1 MSHSIDFN
9 TQHDHNACIHDALQ
23 HAQQICQQKGAS
35 LTDIRRQVLELIWQ
49 HHRPVKAYDI
59 IEKFKPS
66 ERTQGA
72 VKPMTIYRALEFL
85 LEQGLIH
92 RVESLNAFIGCHH
105 PLHPH
110 ELLLLFCK
118 KCENVQER
126 SAEIVMD
133 SVKTEL
139 KNAHFLAHSKT
150 IEIHG
155 VCEHCQSSSIE
166 NHSV

>member
-1 MSHSIDFN
+1 MSHLIEFN
-9 TQHDHNACIHDALQ
+9 TTHNHDACIHDALQ
-23 HAQQICQQKGAS
+23 NAQQICQEKGGV
-35 LTDIRRQVLELIWQ
+35 LTDIRRQVLELIWRN
-49 HHRPVKAYDI
+49 HHPVKAYDI

-72 VKPMTIYRALEFL
+72 AKPTTIYRALEFL
-85 LEQGLIH
+85 LEKGLIH
-92 RVESLNAFIGCHH
+92 RVESLNAFIGCNN
-105 PLHPH
+105 PLHVH
-110 ELLLLFCK
+110 ELLLLICK

-139 KNAHFLAHSKT
+139 INAHFIAHSKT

-155 VCEHCQSSSIE
+155 LCENCIQD
-166 NHSV
+166 NQVN